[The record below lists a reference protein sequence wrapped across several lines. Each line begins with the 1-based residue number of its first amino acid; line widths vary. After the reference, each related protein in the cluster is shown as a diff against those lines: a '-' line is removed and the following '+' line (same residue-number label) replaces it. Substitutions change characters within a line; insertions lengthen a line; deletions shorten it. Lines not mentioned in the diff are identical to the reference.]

1 MTASG
6 SSLTRVLRMLMDLW
20 VFLIVLVFVLLRNLL
35 RDVERGTPFTPING
49 KRIRMLGVLF
59 LVVGVLAP
67 AIEFAAAYL
76 VLSNAVTSSPD
87 LSPHL
92 NFTTDVI
99 FAGLLLLVLS
109 QVWIRGSE
117 LEEDQAL
124 TV

>member
-1 MTASG
+1 
-6 SSLTRVLRMLMDLW
+6 
-20 VFLIVLVFVLLRNLL
+20 
-35 RDVERGTPFTPING
+35 
-49 KRIRMLGVLF
+49 MLGVLF

-92 NFTTDVI
+92 NVTTDVI